1 MSAADGI
8 PFFSRAYKFN
18 SGAITNK
25 VGTLQCDATELE
37 ILGLAHMRIYNS
49 HEESKEKLYAQVED
63 IRRSWLLRTRSRLLM
78 SQRK

>member
-8 PFFSRAYKFN
+8 PFFSRASKFN
-18 SGAITNK
+18 SECDHNK

-37 ILGLAHMRIYNS
+37 FGGLAHMRIYNS

-63 IRRSWLLRTRSRLLM
+63 I
-78 SQRK
+78 